1 MGNFFKIRNVLFN
14 FQTLNK
20 LAYMQGIFLFSQI
33 LVDSFESESVG
44 SDIKYASAKIFTHQH

>member
-1 MGNFFKIRNVLFN
+1 MGNFFKTRNVLFN

-33 LVDSFESESVG
+33 LVDSFESKNQW
-44 SDIKYASAKIFTHQH
+44 DQI